1 MSVITLSTDFG
12 LADPYAGIMKGVILS
27 INPSVAIVDLTH
39 CIDPQ
44 DTVSA
49 AYMIESAYSYF
60 PEKTVHVVVVDPG
73 VGTGRAVIAAEAS
86 GRYFLAP
93 DNGVLGLVLKSSSPA
108 KIVRVENEEYF
119 LTPVSRTFH
128 GRDIFA
134 PVAACISRGV
144 PLERFGPSVSASGIF
159 QPEIPQPRVSGSG
172 ELEGRVISVDRF
184 GNLITNLDEKSI
196 QRLENSCSNGSK
208 CICIQAGSC
217 FIRGISA
224 SYRHVP
230 EGGILALIGSRGFLE
245 ISVNMGNASEFCGQ
259 GKGSEVRVFL
269 CSPAQTA

>member
-159 QPEIPQPRVSGSG
+159 QPEIPQPRV
-172 ELEGRVISVDRF
+172 
-184 GNLITNLDEKSI
+184 
-196 QRLENSCSNGSK
+196 
-208 CICIQAGSC
+208 
-217 FIRGISA
+217 
-224 SYRHVP
+224 
-230 EGGILALIGSRGFLE
+230 
-245 ISVNMGNASEFCGQ
+245 
-259 GKGSEVRVFL
+259 
-269 CSPAQTA
+269 